1 MDTPVESTDHALLR
15 NRRVGRCARG
25 ISPLKATRLFEGF
38 RWRGNNGS
46 VKGSLGLPPEPRQQA
61 VKAKLRHFSY

>member
-1 MDTPVESTDHALLR
+1 VE
-15 NRRVGRCARG
+15 RCARG

-61 VKAKLRHFSY
+61 VKAKLRHFS